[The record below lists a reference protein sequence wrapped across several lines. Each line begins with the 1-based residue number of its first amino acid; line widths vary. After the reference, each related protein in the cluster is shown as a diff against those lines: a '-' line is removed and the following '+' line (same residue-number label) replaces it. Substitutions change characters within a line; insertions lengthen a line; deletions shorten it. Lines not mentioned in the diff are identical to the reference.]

1 MGIKDIL
8 LRFLVRLA
16 QTRINVGLTAQSS
29 DILSKDTLYRVAYR
43 EIFPDNGGK
52 NWQEERR

>member
-8 LRFLVRLA
+8 LRFLVRLV

-29 DILSKDTLYRVAYR
+29 DILSKDTLYRVAYH
-43 EIFPDNGGK
+43 EIFPDNVGE